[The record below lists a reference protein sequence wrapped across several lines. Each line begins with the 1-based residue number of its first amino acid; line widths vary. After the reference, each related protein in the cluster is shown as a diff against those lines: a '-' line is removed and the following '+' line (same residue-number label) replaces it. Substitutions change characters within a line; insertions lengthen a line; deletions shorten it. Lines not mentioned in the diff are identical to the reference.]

1 MLVDSSKQAYNLR
14 TGKRKPKRVLKTFGK
29 PEFFL
34 KNLFSVIN
42 RPSKRYYEFD
52 SFRIDIDERRLIC
65 GVDPI
70 PLAPKVFDVLLA
82 LVENNRHT
90 IHKDELIDRVWAD
103 TFVEDGNLNRNIST
117 LRKVLG
123 EDSHKPHYIRTVP
136 KRGYRFEADV
146 REIIEEDEELRIERV
161 TNYHVAIRQDIEKR
175 TSERAWTRFFSVR
188 GLTLTAPAV
197 LVLILVSAWAITREP
212 TQATN
217 AVSAIENSEAYELY
231 RQGRAQW
238 QDRSVGGL
246 HNATVLL
253 EQAVIRDPNFALAHA
268 ALADAYAFDGRL
280 WKRAENT
287 AGEAITLDPN
297 LGEPHATMGF
307 VRTFWDW
314 KPAEA
319 EDHFKRAV
327 VLSPDYATA
336 HQWFA
341 LSLAIR
347 AQFGAAVA
355 EMQRAVDLE
364 PGSAAINTDMCRLLY
379 FARKFDAAIDRCNRA
394 IEIDPN
400 FLSAY
405 ENLYEVYTAKAMYA
419 EAIDAYFAASK
430 LNLTAPVDPSLA
442 SALRQTYDVG
452 GVKSF
457 WRSRIDMLKKPAQ
470 TGGYALA
477 KYHARLGENDR
488 AIRWL
493 EKAAETR
500 DFEFIFVVADPVF
513 ENLTADD
520 RFIKLRAQFVN

>member
-1 MLVDSSKQAYNLR
+1 M
-14 TGKRKPKRVLKTFGK
+14 
-29 PEFFL
+29 
-34 KNLFSVIN
+34 
-42 RPSKRYYEFD
+42 PSKRYYEFD

-246 HNATVLL
+246 HNATILL

-268 ALADAYAFDGRL
+268 ALADAYAFDGQN
-280 WKRAENT
+280 WKKAEAVAN
-287 AGEAITLDPN
+287 EALTLDPN
-297 LGEPHATMGF
+297 LAEPHATIGF
-307 VRTFWDW
+307 IRTFWDW
-314 KPAEA
+314 QLTEA
-319 EDHFKRAV
+319 DPHFKRAIA
-327 VLSPDYATA
+327 LSPSYATA
-336 HQWFA
+336 HQWY
-341 LSLAIR
+341 AINLVAR
-347 AQFGAAVA
+347 AQVGAALA
-355 EMQRAVDLE
+355 EMQQALDLE
-364 PGSAAINTDMCRLLY
+364 PQSVSINADMCQLLY
-379 FARKFDAAIDRCNRA
+379 FARKYDAAVDRCRKTLDL
-394 IEIDPN
+394 DPN
-400 FLSAY
+400 FLNAHNY
-405 ENLYEVYTAKAMYA
+405 LYEIFTAKGRYG
-419 EAIDAYFAASK
+419 EAVEAYLRASE
-430 LNLTAPVDPSLA
+430 LNTTTPVDPTLHSK
-442 SALRQTYDVG
+442 LRRDYEIG
-452 GVKSF
+452 GIEAF
-457 WRSRIDMLKKPAQ
+457 WRTRIAMLKQPVQ
-470 TGGYALA
+470 TDGYSLA
-477 KYHARLGENDR
+477 KYHARLGETEE

-493 EKAAETR
+493 NKAREGR
-500 DFEFIFVVADPVF
+500 DFDYIFFVADPVF
-513 ENLTADD
+513 ERIAADP
-520 RFIKLRAQFVN
+520 RYRELRQHFIE